1 MSSIADPRFGA
12 ELRRLRAGAR
22 ISLRVLAQVVY
33 QSKSQLHDL
42 ETGRRQPSDDV
53 ARRLDDALGAGGRL
67 VALARPP
74 ELPDDGAARIAF
86 AARFPTRIDPAT
98 VEALADLLASQR
110 RLDDV
115 LGAAAVMPAVQ
126 ANLDLVS
133 RLASEAHDDLRGRLV
148 HQAAQ
153 WAQFA
158 GWLGIASG
166 DHAWS
171 RRWLDQALEWAVE
184 SGHDALL
191 GVVLSFRAYLAE
203 QTRDVG
209 ALLGVTRAVVSKTG
223 ISPGQVAYDHYQ
235 LARAYALAGDR
246 RTAINTTTAADE
258 RAIAA
263 LEYVGEMP
271 PWDYYRDRAFFD
283 LEAGTTRAA
292 LGQHEQ
298 AVELL
303 TAGLAGLGAD
313 SASADWTGTY
323 VYHLAGAQLAVDER
337 DAAAQ
342 SLERVRAIAARNR
355 SGRLSALVRSLSA
368 SMDT

>member
-1 MSSIADPRFGA
+1 MSPIADPRFGA
-12 ELRRLRAGAR
+12 ELRRLRTGAR
-22 ISLRVLAQVVY
+22 ISLRALAHVVY

-42 ETGRRQPSDDV
+42 ESGRRQPSDDV
-53 ARRLDDALGAGGRL
+53 ARRLDDALGAAGRL

-74 ELPDDGAARIAF
+74 VLPGDGADRIAF
-86 AARFPTRIDPAT
+86 AARHPGRTDPST
-98 VEALADLLASQR
+98 VDALADLLASQR

-126 ANLDLVS
+126 ANLDLVTH
-133 RLASEAHDDLRGRLV
+133 LASEAHDDLRGRLID
-148 HQAAQ
+148 QAAQ

-158 GWLGIASG
+158 GWLGIAAG

-171 RRWLDQALEWAVE
+171 RHWLNQALEWTVE

-191 GVVLSFRAYLAE
+191 GTVLSFRADLAG
-203 QTRDVG
+203 QSGDIG
-209 ALLGVTRAVVSKTG
+209 ALLGVTRAALTRPG
-223 ISPGQVAYDHYQ
+223 MSPGQLAYDHHQ
-235 LARAYALAGDR
+235 LARAFVLAGDR
-246 RTAINTTTAADE
+246 QAAINTAVMADE

-263 LEYVGEMP
+263 LEYDGEVP

-292 LGQHEQ
+292 LGQHQQ

-303 TAGLAGLGAD
+303 TTGLNGLDAD

-323 VYHLAGAQLAVDER
+323 VCHLAGAQLAIGER
-337 DAAAQ
+337 DSAAQ
-342 SLERVRAIAARNR
+342 SVERVRSIAARNR
-355 SGRLSALVRSLSA
+355 SGRLSALVRSLST
-368 SMDT
+368 SVDT

>member
-1 MSSIADPRFGA
+1 MSPIADPRFGA
-12 ELRRLRAGAR
+12 ELRRLRTEAR
-22 ISLRVLAQVVY
+22 ISLRALALVVY

-42 ETGRRQPSDDV
+42 ESGRRQPGDDV
-53 ARRLDDALGAGGRL
+53 ARRLDDALGTGGRL

-74 ELPDDGAARIAF
+74 QLPDDGADRIAF
-86 AARFPTRIDPAT
+86 AVRHPTRTDPAT
-98 VEALADLLASQR
+98 VDALADLLASQR

-133 RLASEAHDDLRGRLV
+133 HLASEAHDDLRGRLID
-148 HQAAQ
+148 QAAQ

-158 GWLGIASG
+158 GWLGIAAG

-171 RRWLDQALEWAVE
+171 RNWLNQALEWTVE

-191 GVVLSFRAYLAE
+191 GTVLSFRADLAG
-203 QTRDVG
+203 QSGDIG
-209 ALLGVTRAVVSKTG
+209 ALLGVTRAALTRPG
-223 ISPGQVAYDHYQ
+223 MSPGQLAYDHYQ
-235 LARAYALAGDR
+235 LARAYVLAGDQPAAIS
-246 RTAINTTTAADE
+246 TAVAADE

-263 LEYVGEMP
+263 LEYQGEMP

-298 AVELL
+298 AVQLL
-303 TAGLAGLGAD
+303 TAGLDGLDGE

-323 VYHLAGAQLAVDER
+323 VCTLAGAQLAIGER
-337 DAAAQ
+337 DGAAQ
-342 SLERVRAIAARNR
+342 SVERARSIAARNR
-355 SGRLSALVRSLSA
+355 SSRLSALVRTVSA
-368 SMDT
+368 SMDR